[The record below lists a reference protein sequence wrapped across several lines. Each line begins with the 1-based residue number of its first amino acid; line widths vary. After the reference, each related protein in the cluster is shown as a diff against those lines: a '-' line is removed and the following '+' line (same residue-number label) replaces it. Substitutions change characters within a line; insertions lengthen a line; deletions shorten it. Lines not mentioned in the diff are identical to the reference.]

1 MRSRPRSWFDQQP
14 LSYLPPVHDQV
25 SLELDPQDAELQA
38 AEAHI
43 RAALA
48 ARRANQISQ
57 PGFQWD
63 TSTPALLRRQAE

>member
-1 MRSRPRSWFDQQP
+1 MRSRPRSWYDQQP
-14 LSYLPPVHDQV
+14 LSYLPRVQDQV
-25 SLELDPQDAELQA
+25 ALELDPQDAELQA

-43 RAALA
+43 RAALN
-48 ARRANQISQ
+48 ARRAEQLVQ